1 MSSNTLKDRCR
12 VVTQEEWD
20 RFVGIKADTT
30 DALVYFPLGYHLPE
44 TDEELRYDILNLF
57 HILSEFK
64 DVEEG
69 YLNKNLI
76 KTPHKV
82 KFPINSYLEIIY
94 YYMENGYYIER
105 DPIFKTDT
113 KGKIDWSRTIK
124 KQKPLL
130 QKNKDGVSYS
140 PIYTQFTVRRSN
152 PNENKEITLINKHC
166 VYEAFKK
173 LGWLFTSHVPQKP
186 EGECQTKRFLT
197 ILQKKL
203 SNTNNDIRKK
213 LFTSMINMLEFM
225 DDNNNK
231 NSFSYGTYTFE
242 YVFEK
247 LIDSAFGIKNKDE
260 YFPRVKWNLQLH
272 DRDKNKKPLQPDTI
286 MIHSDKI
293 YVIDAKYY
301 RYGDTLNPNH
311 LPNASSINKQIT
323 YGEYIDQTRE
333 EYDSEDIFN
342 VFLMPYNM
350 NGDSIELN
358 ELYENIGQAVS
369 EWKTNENKHYERVQ
383 GILADIRT
391 LMFMYNGNKRSNIKE
406 LATAIEKA
414 CRKNK
419 NDFRNNENEEEVN
432 N

>member
-1 MSSNTLKDRCR
+1 MTNDSLKDRCR
-12 VVTQEEWD
+12 VVTQEEGD
-20 RFVGIKADTT
+20 KFVGIKADTT
-30 DALVYFPLGYHLPE
+30 AALAYFPLGYNLPE
-44 TDEELRYDILNLF
+44 SDDEIRHDIFNLF

-64 DVEEG
+64 DVDKG
-69 YLNKNLI
+69 YLNKNLV
-76 KTPHKV
+76 KTPHRV

-124 KQKPLL
+124 KQRPLL
-130 QKNKDGVSYS
+130 QKNKDGFSYS
-140 PIYTQFTVRRSN
+140 PIYTQFTVRQSN
-152 PNENKEITLINKHC
+152 PNENKEITRINKHC

-173 LGWLFTSHVPQKP
+173 LGWLFTSHVPPKP
-186 EGECQTKRFLT
+186 EGECQAKRFLP

-203 SNTNNDIRKK
+203 ANTNNDVRKK

-247 LIDSAFGIKNKDE
+247 LIDSAFGIKNKDD
-260 YFPRVKWNLQLH
+260 YFPRVKWNLQYQEE
-272 DRDKNKKPLQPDTI
+272 DKNKKPLQPDTI
-286 MIHSDKI
+286 MIHNEKI

-301 RYGDTLNPNH
+301 RYGDTFDPNH
-311 LPNASSINKQIT
+311 LPNASSISKQIT
-323 YGEYIDQTRE
+323 YGEYIDKE
-333 EYDSEDIFN
+333 KGYDSNLIFN
-342 VFLMPYNM
+342 AFLMPYNM
-350 NGDSIELN
+350 NNESLELN

-369 EWKTNENKHYERVQ
+369 EWKTSDNKHYERIQ
-383 GILADIRT
+383 GILVDIRS
-391 LMFMYNGNKRSNIKE
+391 LMFIYNGNKRSNIEE
-406 LATAIEKA
+406 LATAIEEA

-419 NDFRNNENEEEVN
+419 RDFRENNDGSEVN

>member
-1 MSSNTLKDRCR
+1 MAENSLINRCE
-12 VVTQEEWD
+12 VVTQEEGD

-30 DALVYFPLGYHLPE
+30 DAKVYFPLGYHLPG
-44 TDEELRYDILNLF
+44 TDEEIHRDIFNLF
-57 HILSEFK
+57 RILSEFK

-69 YLNKNLI
+69 YLSKKLV
-76 KTPHKV
+76 KTPHRV

-113 KGKIDWSRTIK
+113 KGRIDWSRTIK

-140 PIYTQFTVRRSN
+140 PIYTHFTVRQSN
-152 PNENKEITLINKHC
+152 PNENKEITHINKHC

-186 EGECQTKRFLT
+186 EGECQAKRFLP

-203 SNTNNDIRKK
+203 ANTNNDVRKK

-247 LIDSAFGIKNKDE
+247 LIDSAFGIKNKED
-260 YFPRVKWNLQLH
+260 YFPRVKWNLQYQGE
-272 DRDKNKKPLQPDTI
+272 DKNKRPLQPDTI
-286 MIHSDKI
+286 MIYNDKI

-301 RYGDTLNPNH
+301 RYGDTFNPKD

-323 YGEYIDQTRE
+323 YGEYIKEQDKFESNR
-333 EYDSEDIFN
+333 IFN
-342 VFLMPYNM
+342 AFLMPYNM
-350 NGDSIELN
+350 NDDSLELN

-369 EWKTNENKHYERVQ
+369 EWKSSQDNHYERIQ
-383 GILADIRT
+383 GILVDIRS
-391 LMFMYNGNKRSNIKE
+391 LMHIYNGNKRSNIEE
-406 LATAIEKA
+406 LARAIEEA
-414 CRKNK
+414 CKKNK
-419 NDFRNNENEEEVN
+419 RDFGENN
-432 N
+432 

>member
-1 MSSNTLKDRCR
+1 MNEESLKDRCI
-12 VVTQEEWD
+12 VVTQEEGD

-30 DALVYFPLGYHLPE
+30 DAKVYFPLGYHLPE
-44 TDEELRYDILNLF
+44 TDDDIRHDIFNLF

-69 YLNKNLI
+69 HLNKNI
-76 KTPHKV
+76 VKTPHRV

-105 DPIFKTDT
+105 DHIFKTDT
-113 KGKIDWSRTIK
+113 KGKIDWSKTIK
-124 KQKPLL
+124 KQRPLL
-130 QKNKDGVSYS
+130 QKNKNGLSYS
-140 PIYTQFTVRRSN
+140 PIYTQFTVRQSN

-186 EGECQTKRFLT
+186 EGECQAMRFLP

-203 SNTNNDIRKK
+203 ANTNNDVRKK
-213 LFTSMINMLEFM
+213 LFKAMINMLEFM
-225 DDNNNK
+225 DDNNNE

-242 YVFEK
+242 HVFEK

-260 YFPRVKWNLQLH
+260 YFPRVKWNLQYH
-272 DRDKNKKPLQPDTI
+272 EEDKTKRPLQPDTI
-286 MIHSDKI
+286 MIHNDKI

-301 RYGDTLNPNH
+301 RYGDTFNPNH

-323 YGEYIDQTRE
+323 YGEYIKEQDNNF
-333 EYDSEDIFN
+333 DSNNIYN
-342 VFLMPYNM
+342 AFLMPYNM
-350 NGDSIELN
+350 NGDSSHLN

-369 EWKTNENKHYERVQ
+369 ESKSSQDNHYERIQ
-383 GILADIRT
+383 GILVDIRS
-391 LMFMYNGNKRSNIKE
+391 LMFIYNGNKTSNIEK
-406 LATAIEKA
+406 LALAIEDA
-414 CRKNK
+414 CKKNK
-419 NDFRNNENEEEVN
+419 RDFGENPDISEEN
-432 N
+432 